1 MSLTTNLSSVVLLG
15 SAYEIIYR
23 VPRPKQQHG
32 EWYMIYIHIYTH
44 VHTNVEV
51 CIYTGNR
58 VNYMQKK
65 KKKVGLI

>member
-1 MSLTTNLSSVVLLG
+1 
-15 SAYEIIYR
+15 
-23 VPRPKQQHG
+23 
-32 EWYMIYIHIYTH
+32 MIYIHIYTH

-65 KKKVGLI
+65 KKKSGSDIAQKLGKKMLFSPTTS